1 MVVKRFSLYLFIL
14 LFIILNKNLHAQDNL
29 ENNSWTS
36 ARPDGHAPA
45 GVMGDHFHSIG
56 EIMFSYRYMNMFMKG
71 NLSGSDD
78 ISDERIFNDYMTSP
92 QKMAMGMHMIGAMY
106 AVSDYLTLMIMANYV
121 VNNMDLQT
129 KTGANFSTSS
139 SGFGDLPVSGLFKVF
154 NMNHQS
160 LHAILGL
167 SIPLGNIDQRDDTPM
182 MDNINLAYPMQ
193 LGSGT
198 WDPFLGATYLIQTGI
213 ISGGLQTKYKFRIWE
228 NKEDYT
234 LGDKY
239 VVTGWGAVKAS
250 RYFSFSL
257 RLAYENITKITGA
270 DPDMNAMMMPLLN
283 TENSGRSLLAFGLGS
298 NFYVPEGK
306 YKNVRIG
313 VEIMMPV
320 YQDVRGIQMKNKLNG
335 VMALQYSFGGHH

>member
-1 MVVKRFSLYLFIL
+1 MGVKRFSLYFLIF
-14 LFIILNKNLHAQDNL
+14 LFIILSKSLSAQDNL
-29 ENNSWTS
+29 QNNNWTS

-45 GVMGDHFHSIG
+45 GVMGDHYHSKG

-78 ISDERIFNDYMTSP
+78 ISDETIFDDYMTSP
-92 QKMAMGMHMIGAMY
+92 QKMTMGMHMIGAMY
-106 AVSDYLTLMIMANYV
+106 AMSDYLTLMIMANYV

-129 KTGANFSTSS
+129 KMEVNFSTSS
-139 SGFGDLPVSGLFKVF
+139 GGFGDLPVSGLFKVF

-167 SIPLGNIDQRDDTPM
+167 SIPLGNVDKRDNIPM

-198 WDPFLGATYLIQTGI
+198 WDPFLGATYLIQSGI
-213 ISGGLQTKYKFRIWE
+213 ISGGLQTKYKFRIWKNEE
-228 NKEDYT
+228 NYT

-239 VVTGWGAVKAS
+239 FITGWGAVKAS
-250 RYFSFSL
+250 KYFSFSL
-257 RLAYENITKITGA
+257 RMAFENITNIVGE
-270 DPDMNAMMMPLLN
+270 DPDMNAMMMPLFN
-283 TENSGRSLLAFGLGS
+283 TKNSGKSLLVFGLGS
-298 NFYVPEGK
+298 NFYVPEGN

-313 VEIMMPV
+313 AEVSMPA
-320 YQDVRGIQMKNKLNG
+320 YQDVKGIQMKNKLNG
-335 VMALQYSFGGHH
+335 VISLQYSFGGHH